1 MKLTEKLGKNYSSAP
16 LSMKIGQTDRLDIQS
31 YNKIKSMVHSRLV
44 DLFDLGTIDEVP
56 KDTLRGWIK
65 DVISDVTTAE
75 NVPLNAREQKT
86 LISDVMNEILGL
98 GPIEPLLQ
106 DDSVQDILVNTYS
119 QVYVERS
126 GILEST
132 SIQFRNNDHLMQIID
147 RVVSAVGRRIDE
159 SSPMVDARLPDGSRV
174 NAIIPPLAV
183 DGPMLSIR
191 KFGYSPLKLDDLLNN
206 ESIVPEIVEYLEA
219 AIKSKLN
226 ILISGG
232 TGSGK
237 TTLLNILS
245 GFIPVF
251 ERIITI
257 EDSVELQL
265 QQPHVVKLESRP
277 PNVEGRGEVT
287 LRDLVR
293 NSLRMRPDRIIVG
306 EVRGAEAMD
315 MLQAMNTGHPGSMS
329 TIHANSTRDALS
341 RLEVMLSMGATSIS
355 ERALMSLTA
364 SAINVIIQLARLPD
378 GKRRLVS
385 LSEITGMQGDIIA
398 MQEIFTFE
406 QEGVDSS
413 GNILG
418 SFRSTG
424 VQSSY
429 IDYMERAG
437 TGLNPDIFNLN
448 RKVARK
454 KSWND

>member
-1 MKLTEKLGKNYSSAP
+1 MKLTEKLGKNYSRAP

-245 GFIPVF
+245 GFIPIF

>member
-1 MKLTEKLGKNYSSAP
+1 
-16 LSMKIGQTDRLDIQS
+16 
-31 YNKIKSMVHSRLV
+31 
-44 DLFDLGTIDEVP
+44 
-56 KDTLRGWIK
+56 
-65 DVISDVTTAE
+65 
-75 NVPLNAREQKT
+75 
-86 LISDVMNEILGL
+86 
-98 GPIEPLLQ
+98 
-106 DDSVQDILVNTYS
+106 
-119 QVYVERS
+119 
-126 GILEST
+126 
-132 SIQFRNNDHLMQIID
+132 
-147 RVVSAVGRRIDE
+147 
-159 SSPMVDARLPDGSRV
+159 
-174 NAIIPPLAV
+174 
-183 DGPMLSIR
+183 
-191 KFGYSPLKLDDLLNN
+191 
-206 ESIVPEIVEYLEA
+206 
-219 AIKSKLN
+219 
-226 ILISGG
+226 
-232 TGSGK
+232 
-237 TTLLNILS
+237 
-245 GFIPVF
+245 
-251 ERIITI
+251 
-257 EDSVELQL
+257 
-265 QQPHVVKLESRP
+265 
-277 PNVEGRGEVT
+277 
-287 LRDLVR
+287 
-293 NSLRMRPDRIIVG
+293 MRPDRIIVG

>member
-1 MKLTEKLGKNYSSAP
+1 MKLTERLGKGHSGTS
-16 LSMKIGQTDRLDIQS
+16 LSMKIRQTDHLSIDS

-44 DLFDLGTIDEVP
+44 DLFDLGAIDDVP
-56 KDTLRGWIK
+56 KETLRRWTK
-65 DVISDVTTAE
+65 DVISDVTTTE
-75 NVPLNAREQKT
+75 NIPLNAGERET

-106 DDSVQDILVNTYS
+106 DDSIQDILVNTYDR
-119 QVYVERS
+119 VYVERS
-126 GILEST
+126 GILEPT

-147 RVVSAVGRRIDE
+147 RIVSAVGRRIDE

-191 KFGYSPLKLDDLLNN
+191 KFGYSPLRLKDLLVG
-206 ESIVPEIVEYLEA
+206 ESLVPEIVEFLEA

-245 GFIPVF
+245 GFIPVS
-251 ERIITI
+251 ERVITI

-341 RLEVMLSMGATSIS
+341 RLEVMLSMGATAIS
-355 ERALMSLTA
+355 ERALMALTS
-364 SAINVIIQLARLPD
+364 SAINMIIQLTRLPD
-378 GKRRLVS
+378 GKRRMVS

-398 MQEIFTFE
+398 MQEIFVFE

-424 VQSSY
+424 IQSSY
-429 IDYMERAG
+429 LEHMQR
-437 TGLNPDIFNLN
+437 TGAVLNRNIFNFT
-448 RKVARK
+448 RRVGRE
-454 KSWND
+454 KSWNN

>member
-1 MKLTEKLGKNYSSAP
+1 MKLTEKLGKNYSRAP

-106 DDSVQDILVNTYS
+106 DDSIQDILVNTYS

-245 GFIPVF
+245 GFIPIF

>member
-245 GFIPVF
+245 GFIPIF